1 MAGEYR
7 FGIEEEYFVVDGESL
22 AVLRKM
28 RSAFVMALK
37 RNLGPT
43 VTREMLQTQ
52 IEVMTQPA
60 LSVESARSEL
70 RNARRMVGQIAAEH
84 DYSFFAAGTH
94 PAATWSDTVQTPA
107 QRYDGVM
114 HDLQMIG
121 ERNLLCGLHVHVE
134 VPDPSMRVDI
144 MRRMTP
150 FVPVL
155 IALAT
160 SSPFWRG
167 RRTGLMGYRLA
178 AYDELPRTGM
188 PPLFGSKQDYDDY
201 IGTLVDARVIP
212 DETYI
217 WWTLRPSKRHP
228 TLELRAP
235 DSCTHV
241 EDAIAIA
248 SMYRALARH
257 LVENPSVNDDLNVV
271 DSAIAQENK
280 WRAQRYGIHGSFVD
294 RKSRRAVTIPEYVE
308 ELLERIGGDARA
320 LDCDTSIASVRK
332 ILQRGTS
339 ADSQISV
346 YREAEH
352 RTGSRTEALKAV
364 SAWLADTTLE

>member
-1 MAGEYR
+1 MAGDYQ
-7 FGIEEEYFVVDGESL
+7 FGIEEEYFVVDGETR

-37 RNLGPT
+37 RNLGPV

-52 IEVMTQPA
+52 IEVMTPPA
-60 LSVESARSEL
+60 KSVGDARDAL
-70 RNARRMVGQIAAEH
+70 RNARRAVGDIAEEH
-84 DYSFFAAGTH
+84 ELSFFASGTH
-94 PAATWSDTVQTPA
+94 PTATWSDTQQTPA

-134 VPDPSMRVDI
+134 LPDPELRVDV
-144 MRRMTP
+144 MRRMSP
-150 FVPVL
+150 YVPLL

-188 PPLFGSKQDYDDY
+188 PPLFGDKADYDSY
-201 IGTLVDARVIP
+201 ISTLVEARVIP
-212 DETYI
+212 DESYI
-217 WWTLRPSKRHP
+217 WWALRPSKRHP

-235 DSCTHV
+235 DSCTRI
-241 EDAIAIA
+241 EDALAVA
-248 SMYRALARH
+248 SIYRSLIRH
-257 LVENPSVNDDLNVV
+257 LVHNPKVNADLTVV
-271 DSAIAQENK
+271 DAAIALENK

-294 RKSRRAVTIPEYVE
+294 RRSRRAITIPEVIE
-308 ELLERIGGDARA
+308 SLIEQVAVDARE
-320 LDCDTSIASVRK
+320 LGCEEEVASART
-332 ILQRGTS
+332 ILKDGTS
-339 ADSQISV
+339 ADMQISV
-346 YREAEH
+346 FREAEH
-352 RTGSRTEALKAV
+352 RTGSRSDALRAV
-364 SAWLADTTLE
+364 TAWLADTTQE

>member
-1 MAGEYR
+1 MAGDYQ
-7 FGIEEEYFVVDGESL
+7 FGIEEEYFVVDGESK

-37 RNLGPT
+37 RDLGPT

-60 LSVESARSEL
+60 VSLADARAEL
-70 RNARRMVGQIAAEH
+70 KNARRSVGRIAADH
-84 DYSFFAAGTH
+84 GLSFFASGTH
-94 PAATWSDTVQTPA
+94 PTATWSDTQQTPA

-134 VPDPSMRVDI
+134 LPDPDLRVDV

-150 FVPVL
+150 YVPLL

-188 PPLFGSKQDYDDY
+188 PPLFGSKADYDAY
-201 IGTLVDARVIP
+201 ISTLVEARVIP
-212 DETYI
+212 DETYV
-217 WWTLRPSKRHP
+217 WWALRPSKKHP

-235 DSCTHV
+235 DSCTRIG
-241 EDAIAIA
+241 DAIAVAAI
-248 SMYRALARH
+248 YRSLTRH
-257 LVENPSVNDDLNVV
+257 LVQNPKVNADLNVV
-271 DSAIAQENK
+271 DAAIAVENK

-294 RKSRRAVTIPEYVE
+294 RHSRRAVTIPEVVE
-308 ELLERIGGDARA
+308 NLIEQIAGDARA
-320 LDCDTSIASVRK
+320 LGCEDEVNSARALLK
-332 ILQRGTS
+332 LGTS
-339 ADSQISV
+339 ADQQISV
-346 YREAEH
+346 FREAEH
-352 RTGSRTEALKAV
+352 RTGSRSEALRAV
-364 SAWLADTTLE
+364 TSWLADATLE

>member
-1 MAGEYR
+1 MADDYR
-7 FGIEEEYFVVDGESL
+7 FGIEEEYFVVDGESK
-22 AVLRKM
+22 AILRKM

-37 RNLGPT
+37 RDLGPI

-52 IEVMTQPA
+52 IEVMTQPSFSIA
-60 LSVESARSEL
+60 DIRAEL
-70 RNARRMVGQIAAEH
+70 RHARRSVGEIAGEH
-84 DYSFFAAGTH
+84 GYSFFAAGTH
-94 PAATWSDTVQTPA
+94 PTATWSDTQQTPA

-134 VPDPSMRVDI
+134 LPDPDLRVDI

-150 FVPVL
+150 FVPLL

-188 PPLFGSKQDYDDY
+188 PPLFGSKADYDAY
-201 IGTLVDARVIP
+201 ISTLVEARVIP

-217 WWTLRPSKRHP
+217 WWALRPSKKHP

-235 DSCTHV
+235 DSCTRV

-248 SMYRALARH
+248 AIYRSLARH
-257 LVENPSVNDDLNVV
+257 LVNNPQVNGELNVV
-271 DSAIAQENK
+271 DAAIAVENK
-280 WRAQRYGIHGSFVD
+280 WRAKRYGIHGSFVD
-294 RKSRRAVTIPEYVE
+294 RKSRRAVTIPEVVE
-308 ELLERIGGDARA
+308 NLIEQIGADARE
-320 LDCDTSIASVRK
+320 LGCEDEVASARA
-332 ILQRGTS
+332 ILKRGTS
-339 ADSQISV
+339 ADTQISV

-352 RTGSRTEALKAV
+352 RTGSKSEALKAV
-364 SAWLADTTLE
+364 TSWLAEATRN